1 MYRTISFVFGSLI
14 DLIRIHSS
22 GLGLDI
28 AYFFSFT
35 VLLFLLGFLSKY
47 PCICPHIDIRI
58 LPSSVDIAL
67 SFSFSDRDIVEGSSP
82 PESSVRVLLIAA

>member
-1 MYRTISFVFGSLI
+1 MSRTLSFVFGSLI

-35 VLLFLLGFLSKY
+35 VLLFLLGFMSKF
-47 PCICPHIDIRI
+47 PCICPQTDRRL
-58 LPSSVDIAL
+58 LPSHAYLSL
-67 SFSFSDRDIVEGSSP
+67 SFSFSDGDLAEGSSP
-82 PESSVRVLLIAA
+82 PESSARVLLIAA